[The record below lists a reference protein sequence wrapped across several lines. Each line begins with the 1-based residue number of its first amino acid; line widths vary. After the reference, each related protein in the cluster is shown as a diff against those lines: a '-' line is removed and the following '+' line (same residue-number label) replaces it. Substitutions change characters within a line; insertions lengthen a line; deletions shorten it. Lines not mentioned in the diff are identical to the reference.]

1 MLASTVQFSKNN
13 QIHLLDCERRPD
25 PLTRRFIRGKWPITE
40 RHKKRVPSGPNSVPI
55 CSLSPLD
62 TFPRRQACSTHCRN
76 NRTISQPASTNE
88 PYPASSAGVGL
99 TAAQDIRSR
108 STIRCSLERR

>member
-13 QIHLLDCERRPD
+13 QIPPHHCERRPD
-25 PLTRRFIRGKWPITE
+25 PLTRRFIRGGEPITE
-40 RHKKRVPSGPNSVPI
+40 RHKERVPSGPNSVPI
-55 CSLSPLD
+55 CSSSPLD

-88 PYPASSAGVGL
+88 HHPASSAGVGL
-99 TAAQDIRSR
+99 
-108 STIRCSLERR
+108 